1 MPTISPA
8 RSVGFKVSTAFL
20 AFSASREPI
29 MILTPG
35 APKRSASAPP
45 RFPVPPTIATL
56 RFSMFLILPEKI
68 LRFRTQ
74 EILHRS
80 FLLLNLTAAHDHDR
94 QCLFFSHHQLS
105 RGRNFVGNRRYR
117 RPQFVAVTILCST
130 FVFDRLEPRNPH
142 CHINRAQPPRTAKT
156 VANDNC
162 WRHAN

>member
-8 RSVGFKVSTAFL
+8 RRIGLKVSTAFL

-56 RFSMFLILPEKI
+56 RLSMFSNLSEKI

-80 FLLLNLTAAHDHDR
+80 FLLFNFTAAHYGHGHS
-94 QCLFFSHHQLS
+94 LFFSHHQFS
-105 RGRNFVGNRRYR
+105 RGRNFIGNRGYR
-117 RPQFVAVTILCST
+117 RPELVSVTILSAA
-130 FVFDRLEPRNPH
+130 FIFDRLEPCNSH
-142 CHINRAQPPRTAKT
+142 CHINRAQPPRTTKT
-156 VANDNC
+156 VANDDR
-162 WRHAN
+162 WRRAN